1 MTTLPLDSIWDVLGG
16 ILSLN
21 PEAFRAIRQ
30 FSDSDADTITFLIVF
45 SAGFSQAVAQSIIL
59 FANRVKPLRFFIS
72 LLLAALLFVVGYLFW
87 SLSIWVT
94 GLLVLRN
101 PIPWQTVTDVLAFG
115 YLPLTFSFF
124 GALPYLGVPI
134 LRVLSVWNLLAVVVG
149 FATLAQLT
157 AREAIWHVG
166 LGWLVLLM
174 LQQTVGQPIVNL
186 GRWLTNKVAGVKLVV
201 NRRQLEALINQG
213 NGPELQSVFTP
224 GGTEISERRLT
235 QDVRTTQLAR
245 PLNAEGPSFSEEPEP
260 TEAPF
265 TDLST
270 FFPEPVKAR
279 SASWWKSVLLYVGL
293 ALLALITAIALD
305 PLRDVVLGW
314 YTTSSTWVQ
323 LALDLTWI
331 GAVAMVVGGLLA
343 PVEALGWW
351 AGWYGDDIQI
361 IEVEE
366 EPAVSSPQSDY
377 SRYVVYLDGIG
388 QSTNQYQPSVAQFLT
403 ELEQRLPEDIRLV
416 KGLMSY
422 SVLNRS
428 LTEDRPLAF
437 FWRWADSL
445 QSKFLG
451 AWFGIFI
458 NLRNVMIVAVSAD
471 LRYGPIY
478 NQGIAQQIYESLLRL
493 GYPHPGGI
501 PLTLIGYSGGGQI
514 SMGTLPFLR
523 RALQTPIEV
532 ISLGG
537 VISGNV
543 NALDVEQLYHL
554 VGRRDP
560 VERVG
565 PVMFPRRWP
574 IAMLSYWNRAK
585 QKGRISFISLG
596 PVGHQVPGGIFDPR
610 KPLPDGRTHLEQTLD
625 LVMEIL
631 TGDLRHLLD
640 EQKAQVLKP
649 GRYYRYQ
656 VAPFNRP
663 DYYPPIQT
671 VETALYRP
679 VADWVGRLI
688 LPEKH
693 ERATLNGVW
702 LELLHTPAE
711 YRQWLGHR
719 VPLRWQQT
727 AEVQHRV
734 QSVTRDIHFSAE
746 ADYSYSQGTVL
757 PIRLNHWRLV
767 DPLESLAGAHPEDDL
782 IVKLPHPVQVH
793 THPTQPPHS
802 TPPLT
807 PPSPITSPSP
817 FPSPPFSLHI
827 THDPIQI
834 TGRFYALVQFLGPVD
849 DQLERYRVVHYRP
862 ETRQF
867 DGPEDVVCLPSVVP
881 DANTIYSAVNQGIE
895 KTPHNQTGWYIYGA
909 QNHAGEF
916 IVKALRPRCLH
927 QVQPDR
933 LITRKRQGYRY
944 IRKETWSNLA
954 AKKGTADSILIDPG
968 ATSLD
973 QAVDSWQEGDRALL
987 VHIYGG
993 IGGNK
998 KEPAA
1003 RGPIYFGHFAYGIA
1017 TVVRDPLA
1025 EELQFEVKYHQV
1037 YTHNTQGLI
1046 AGTFDWTRYMGDRQW
1061 GFLGT
1066 RPSSDILIRL
1076 PAFTD
1081 SFDFYGEFE
1090 SALDGLQNQ
1099 LEIMTA
1105 RYRTGDGTGVTYVG
1119 PANNCAQ
1126 DSNQAMYASARHLEE
1141 VVADHK
1147 AAFRNWE
1154 TDHPDQAQTFEQLLA
1169 LRKDIQRGLLPLG
1182 SARAD
1187 WEEEREVLGSNLQDY
1202 PLKTLGRGLVSWRTI
1217 LPRKASDTITKI
1229 CLRHGAALWVLRTN
1243 QLGGYDPDIEPLPP
1257 ITL

>member
-1 MTTLPLDSIWDVLGG
+1 MTSMAFDSIWDVLGG

-21 PEAFRAIRQ
+21 PEAFQAIRQ
-30 FSDSDADTITFLIVF
+30 FPDSDAKTLAVFIVF
-45 SAGFSQAVAQSIIL
+45 SAGLSQAVAQSIIL

-101 PIPWQTVTDVLAFG
+101 PIPWQTVSDVLAFG

-149 FATLAQLT
+149 FATLAQLS

-166 LGWLVLLM
+166 LGWFVLLI

-201 NRRQLEALINQG
+201 NRRQLETLITQG
-213 NGPELQSVFTP
+213 SGPELQSVFTP
-224 GGTEISERRLT
+224 AGNEVAGTDVSRTARSAQLER
-235 QDVRTTQLAR
+235 QPHWENPVVSSD
-245 PLNAEGPSFSEEPEP
+245 PEP
-260 TEAPF
+260 GGGVPA
-265 TDLST
+265 DLST
-270 FFPEPVKAR
+270 FFPAPVKAR
-279 SASWWKSVLLYVGL
+279 SATWWRSALLYIGL
-293 ALLALITAIALD
+293 ALLALVTAIALD
-305 PLRDVVLGW
+305 PLRDFLLGW
-314 YTTSSTWVQ
+314 YNTTSTWMQ

-331 GAVAMVVGGLLA
+331 GAVAIVVGGLLA

-351 AGWYGDDIQI
+351 AGWYGDGIQT
-361 IEVEE
+361 IEVRDEA
-366 EPAVSSPQSDY
+366 PSLASSQSVH

-388 QSTNQYQPSVAQFLT
+388 QSTNQYQPSVARFLT

-416 KGLMSY
+416 QGLMSY

-437 FWRWADSL
+437 FWRWADNL
-445 QSKFLG
+445 QTQFLG
-451 AWFGIFI
+451 AWFSIFI

-471 LRYGPIY
+471 QRYGPIY

-493 GYPHPGGI
+493 GYPHDGGI

-543 NALDVEQLYHL
+543 KALDAEQLYHL

-560 VERVG
+560 VERAG

-574 IAMLSYWNRAK
+574 LAMLSYWNRAK

-596 PVGHQVPGGIFDPR
+596 PVGHQVPGGIFDSQ
-610 KPLPDGRTHLEQTLD
+610 KTLPDGRTHLAQTLD

-631 TGDLRHLLD
+631 TGDLRQLLD
-640 EQKAQVLKP
+640 EQKTQVLKP

-671 VETALYRP
+671 VNPTLYRP
-679 VADWVGRLI
+679 VADWIGRLI

-693 ERATLNGVW
+693 ERAKLNGVW
-702 LELLHTPAE
+702 LELLHTPPE
-711 YRQWLGHR
+711 YRQWIGQQ
-719 VPLRWQQT
+719 VPLRWQHT
-727 AEVQHRV
+727 PKVQHRV

-746 ADYSYSQGTVL
+746 ADYSYRQGTVL

-782 IVKLPHPVQVH
+782 IVKLPHPVRVSPPPS
-793 THPTQPPHS
+793 HPPTPS
-802 TPPLT
+802 TLT
-807 PPSPITSPSP
+807 PAPY
-817 FPSPPFSLHI
+817 PFSLQI

-849 DQLERYRVVHYRP
+849 SKMERYRVTHFNRD
-862 ETRQF
+862 TRQF
-867 DGPEDVVCLPSVVP
+867 DGPEEVVCLPTVVP
-881 DANTIYSAVNQGIE
+881 DANDIYAAVNQGLE
-895 KTPHNQTGWYIYGA
+895 KSPQNQTGWYIYGA
-909 QNHAGEF
+909 QNQAGEF
-916 IVKALRPRCLH
+916 IVKALKPRCLH
-927 QVQPDR
+927 RVRPDR
-933 LITRKRQGYRY
+933 LMTSARQGYRY
-944 IRKETWSNLA
+944 LRKETWSDLA
-954 AKKGTADSILIDPG
+954 TKKGRAGSVLIDPR
-968 ATSLD
+968 ATALE
-973 QAVDSWQEGDRALL
+973 QAVGDWQGGDQALL

-1017 TVVRDPLA
+1017 TVVREPLA
-1025 EELQFEVKYHQV
+1025 DELQFDIQYHQV
-1037 YTHNTQGLI
+1037 YTHNTQGLT

-1066 RPSSDILIRL
+1066 RPTSDILIRL
-1076 PAFTD
+1076 PAYTKP
-1081 SFDFYGEFE
+1081 FDFYGEFA

-1126 DSNQAMYASARHLEE
+1126 DSNQAMYASAKRLEE
-1141 VVADHK
+1141 VVAEHK
-1147 AAFRNWE
+1147 ATFRNWE
-1154 TDHPDQAQTFEQLLA
+1154 NDHPDQAQTFEQLLA
-1169 LRKDIQRGLLPLG
+1169 LRKDIQRGLLPFG

-1187 WEEEREVLGSNLQDY
+1187 WEEEREDLGSNLQDY

>member
-1 MTTLPLDSIWDVLGG
+1 MTTALFDSIWNVLGG

-21 PEAFRAIRQ
+21 PDAFRGIRQ
-30 FSDSDADTITFLIVF
+30 FSSDDMDTLAVSIVF
-45 SAGFSQAVAQSIIL
+45 AAGLSQAVAQSIIL
-59 FANRVKPLRFFIS
+59 FANRVKPLRFFVS

-87 SLSIWVT
+87 SLSIWIT

-101 PIPWQTVTDVLAFG
+101 PVPWQIVADVLAFG

-134 LRVLSVWNLLAVVVG
+134 LRILSVWNLLAVVVG
-149 FATLAQLT
+149 FSVLAQLT
-157 AREAIWHVG
+157 ARAAVWHVG
-166 LGWLVLLM
+166 LGWLVLLV
-174 LQQTVGQPIVNL
+174 LQQTVGQPVVNL

-201 NRRQLEALINQG
+201 NRRQLETLINQG
-213 NGPELQSVFTP
+213 NPSELRPVFTLGANAP
-224 GGTEISERRLT
+224 LPAESQSSFRGARL
-235 QDVRTTQLAR
+235 QRESLPDSDHRNSNL
-245 PLNAEGPSFSEEPEP
+245 EPSGDPP
-260 TEAPF
+260 M
-265 TDLST
+265 DLSV
-270 FFPEPVKAR
+270 FFPEPVKAK
-279 SASWWKSVLLYVGL
+279 SANWWKSALLYLGL
-293 ALLALITAIALD
+293 ALLALVTAIALD
-305 PLRDVVLGW
+305 PLRDLVMGW
-314 YTTSSTWVQ
+314 YTSTSAWIQ
-323 LALDLTWI
+323 LVLDLTWI
-331 GAVAMVVGGLLA
+331 GTVAMVVGGLLA

-351 AGWYGDDIQI
+351 AGWYGDEIQTI
-361 IEVEE
+361 
-366 EPAVSSPQSDY
+366 AVQPNGDAAAPDGSDF

-388 QSTNQYQPSVAQFLT
+388 QSTNQYQPSVSRFLT
-403 ELEQRLPEDIRLV
+403 ELEQRLPADICLV

-437 FWRWADSL
+437 FWRWADDF
-445 QSKFLG
+445 QTKFYG
-451 AWFGIFI
+451 VWVGILI

-493 GYPHPGGI
+493 GYPTDGGI

-560 VERVG
+560 VERAG

-574 IAMLSYWNRAK
+574 IVPLSYWNRAK
-585 QKGRISFISLG
+585 QKGKISFISLG

-610 KPLPDGRTHLEQTLD
+610 ARLPDGRTHLEQTLD

-631 TGDLRHLLD
+631 VGDLRQLMD
-640 EQKAQVLKP
+640 EQKNQVLKP

-656 VAPFNRP
+656 ESPFNRP
-663 DYYPPIQT
+663 DYYPPLQR
-671 VETALYRP
+671 VDMELYRP

-693 ERATLNGVW
+693 ERTKLNGVW
-702 LELLHTPAE
+702 LELLHSPPA
-711 YRQWLGHR
+711 YRQWIGHR
-719 VPLRWQQT
+719 VPLRWQET
-727 AEVQHRV
+727 PEVHHRLKI
-734 QSVTRDIHFSAE
+734 VTRDIHFSAE
-746 ADYSYSQGTVL
+746 ADYSYRQGIVL

-767 DPLESLAGAHPEDDL
+767 DPLESLAGAHPEDDI
-782 IVKLPHPVQVH
+782 IVKLPQPVQVF
-793 THPTQPPHS
+793 
-802 TPPLT
+802 
-807 PPSPITSPSP
+807 PPSPPIPPLPLSPPSPSLT
-817 FPSPPFSLHI
+817 LHI
-827 THDPIQI
+827 AQDPIQI
-834 TGRFYALVQFLGPVD
+834 TGRYYALVRFIRPVD
-849 DQLERYRVVHYRP
+849 SQPDRYRVIHFNRK
-862 ETRQF
+862 TRQF
-867 DGPEDVVCLPSVVP
+867 DGPEDVICLPSVVP
-881 DANTIYSAVNQGIE
+881 DTNNIYPAVSQGIE
-895 KTPHNQTGWYIYGA
+895 KSPQNQTGWYIYGA
-909 QNHAGEF
+909 QNHGGEF
-916 IVKALRPRCLH
+916 IVKALKPRCLH
-927 QVQPDR
+927 QLQPDR
-933 LITRKRQGYRY
+933 LISRPSQGYRY
-944 IRKETWSNLA
+944 LRKETWSNLT
-954 AKKGTADSILIDPG
+954 AKKGTTESVLIDPQ
-968 ATSLD
+968 ATSLE
-973 QAVDSWQEGDRALL
+973 AATKSWQSGDKALL
-987 VHIYGG
+987 VHVYGG

-1017 TVVRDPLA
+1017 TIVHEPLA
-1025 EELQFEVKYHQV
+1025 DELQFDVQYHQV
-1037 YTHNTQGLI
+1037 YTHNTQGLT

-1066 RPSSDILIRL
+1066 RPTSDILIRL
-1076 PAFTD
+1076 PAFTQP
-1081 SFDFYGEFE
+1081 FDFYGEFQ

-1126 DSNQAMYASARHLEE
+1126 DSNQALYASARRLEAG
-1141 VVADHK
+1141 VAEHR
-1147 AAFRNWE
+1147 AAFQNWE
-1154 TDHPDQAQTFEQLLA
+1154 HDYPAQAQSFEQLLC
-1169 LRKDIQRGLLPLG
+1169 LRKDIQRGLLPFG

-1187 WEEEREVLGSNLQDY
+1187 WEEERESLGSNLQDY

-1243 QLGGYDPDIEPLPP
+1243 QVGGYDPDIEPIPP